1 MTAQLNQASATS
13 QAQNLNPVSLNKYPP
28 LTEVTRDLLS
38 TDETAFYLGLKPQTL
53 RKWHCEGKGVIRP
66 TYIGKKP
73 MYHKSAVQ
81 QLIAGG
87 VA

>member
-1 MTAQLNQASATS
+1 MNTQQSHTS
-13 QAQNLNPVSLNKYPP
+13 QSTLTRKSEPVSLTKYPP
-28 LTEVTRDLLS
+28 IAEVTRDLLT

-66 TYIGKKP
+66 TYIGSKP
-73 MYHKSAVQ
+73 MYKKSAVQ

-87 VA
+87 A